1 MHVEQQVEIPVQ
13 MMQEQTVHV
22 PKAGLFSNLSSGSLG
37 LEIIVPVRIIVNL
50 ILGVAVPVI
59 ITLIRVQS
67 RVRIIGT
74 MIYLSQVMVQKRQT
88 HQHVEQLVEVPVPM
102 TQEEVVHVP
111 EIITQTR
118 VQQEHVEQ
126 MIEVPIPMQQEEVV
140 HVPEIVMQPRIVH
153 QPVEQIVEARLG
165 ILLTFSEAFVSCKI
179 RTCCPSTS
187 AWQE

>member
-1 MHVEQQVEIPVQ
+1 M
-13 MMQEQTVHV
+13 
-22 PKAGLFSNLSSGSLG
+22 
-37 LEIIVPVRIIVNL
+37 
-50 ILGVAVPVI
+50 
-59 ITLIRVQS
+59 
-67 RVRIIGT
+67 
-74 MIYLSQVMVQKRQT
+74 QKRQT

-165 ILLTFSEAFVSCKI
+165 ILLTFSEAFVSCKSQHI
-179 RTCCPSTS
+179 SLAGVEHNHRDLASYCIPLPGARPHDAGGAGPGAQDHYTDPHPSP
-187 AWQE
+187 AGGADR